1 MIKRL
6 PAIVAALGVV
16 TATAYW
22 FSQQPTSP
30 AKAPTQATTPAP
42 TASEPTAKTLNLE
55 SILLEHPLGQVPA
68 QASLT
73 YRFNEAVVPLSQL
86 GKTAD
91 GLLQTSPEK
100 LFTSVWLDQSTLQ
113 LTPISALPSGQHVQ
127 FTLLGKAL
135 SEFGL
140 IKSAEDFH
148 SSIDVTQQR
157 LSLKEL
163 GFTVDQDVVSYGLEV
178 YADDDVSEEQLKQ
191 LLVLDQSTAKDAS
204 LYFGQVSP
212 KRWNVSVIGL
222 SRGPGSFRLR
232 WKHQLQ
238 DTAFA
243 AERVLQLPMPDV
255 LSVLSTRFN
264 DQDGQRFEIRFSQP
278 LASQELAGLVKL
290 NDKNARARI
299 NGNEL
304 EIFPDRKLSGNVSV
318 WIAPTV
324 KAATGESLGSP
335 YQHSLQVSSMLPAVK
350 FIGSGSIMPRGERLL
365 VPIEATNINAI
376 QLRVFQIFPD
386 NIPQLLQNSD
396 DNFGTWR
403 SEDVGRYLSE
413 RSIPLSGAERDKTD
427 VYQLDVTDL
436 VGKYRGSI
444 FRLEARILP
453 EQSLYPCDVKL
464 QNEPLV
470 PLNRLNNE
478 GYYKQSEIPERL
490 WSFYRSRGDY
500 EWSERDNPC
509 KPTFYNNNR
518 DTVKTIIASNI
529 GIIAKAGKDGLLHV
543 FTTALDQGQPMAD
556 VTVTA
561 YNYQQQPIGSAQT
574 DSQGMATLKPEG
586 ESFFLKAD
594 KDGDTG
600 YLKVVGNSSLPTNQF
615 DTGGSSSN
623 SGVKAF
629 FYAERNVWRPGDAIY
644 LNLILQD
651 KAEQIPADFPVTV
664 DFFSPQ
670 GQKVSSVTA
679 RPVGAGFYR
688 FDLSTSP
695 EAATGNYTAVAK
707 VADNYSDTVLKI
719 ENILPN
725 RLKIDLTLPDV
736 LSREPT
742 SLTLKSNWLSGATAE
757 GLKADVELK
766 LNAAATEFDGYQG
779 YRFDDDRRAFN
790 AQKAM
795 VWQGKLGPTG
805 EAPFVLKPELNA
817 PAPGALHALFIM
829 RVFEPSGQFSTQF
842 KQSTLHPYTRYAGLS
857 IPTEYQDSPLPDD
870 GKMTVSTVVL
880 DPSGQKQA
888 AAEVQVTLY
897 KLRWSWWWDNDDNSS
912 SYSSDYDSKQISQ
925 FNVTADA
932 SGFGSFTINASDYEH
947 GRYRAVVCDT
957 AGDDAHC
964 ASDIFYVGWG
974 WDEQQGRDSATRLG
988 ISADK
993 EQYQV
998 GDTAHINLPAGTARQ
1013 VLLTVENGSQ
1023 VLEKRWYSLQ
1033 TGQNSIDLVLDKR
1046 MVPNV
1051 YAHVSQV
1058 LPHQNRP
1065 SDMPLRSYG
1074 LVNLAVSDPTSL
1086 LAPHL
1091 EIPSEVKPES
1101 QFTVKVTEQQGQTM
1115 TYTLALVDEGLLGIT
1130 DFKTPQPHNAFFR
1143 REALGVRTWDLFD
1156 QVVGA
1161 YASDLSRLLA
1171 VGGSELIAKRDNKR
1185 MQRFKPLVQTFGPFV
1200 LEAGKTAE
1208 HQISLPPYI
1217 GAVRAMLVAGNGYA
1231 YGQTEATVKVRQDLD
1246 LLTTAPR
1253 LVGPGDEFSLPVTLF
1268 WQGKSATKVQ
1278 VSVSGD
1284 DVVEVVTAKQSADF
1298 TAAGEQTVVLKLKA
1312 LDKTG
1317 TATLKVQASN
1327 GSLTATETIHLPLRA
1342 PNAVEQRVV
1351 SHLLMPG
1358 ESWQPKA
1365 ARFGIAGSNQ
1375 QWFNVNAL
1383 QNFDLTSYLNNLSD
1397 YPHGCVEQSTSR
1409 VLPLLFAG
1417 RYQPMTVAQKE
1428 KMTRSVNDQLRYL
1441 GGYQLPDGR
1450 FSYWRDGEYYVEWA
1464 DLYAGYFMV
1473 KAKGQGFAM
1482 PQPSFN
1488 NWLNY
1493 HKTRANQ
1500 FDGRGDD
1507 ELIQQ
1512 AFRLW
1517 VLSMADSADQG
1528 AMNRLRDVIRTDSKQ
1543 PLPRLMLALA
1553 YLELGQQAAARELAD
1568 SETLSTRQ
1576 AAHSVLSNDSIQS
1589 LLRIKAQHALGQQTA
1604 AFTSAQSLLKET
1616 DIRYGAT
1623 VTQALT
1629 AQILTELF
1637 SKVTGDAA
1645 AASRRFSLTEATQ
1658 PLDIELSHA
1667 GYSLAL
1673 PNYQAEQ
1680 FKVSNTGSVPMYVSL
1695 LQQGIPAAGTEQPVS
1710 QGLQIRSQFTDLA
1723 GQPVD
1728 IKQIRQGSD
1737 VIALLTIENTTADAL
1752 PQLAVSQL
1760 FAAGF
1765 ELRSALLAQE
1775 EQATLV
1781 SHQKSG
1787 DDRLYTY
1794 LDLGPK
1800 GSRDSKVVLKATLNA
1815 SYAGRFYLPGWSVQ
1829 SMYTPTVRASAAG
1842 QWVEIVP

>member
-1 MIKRL
+1 MMKRL
-6 PAIVAALGVV
+6 PTIVAALVIVAAVGYWFNQQ
-16 TATAYW
+16 TSAPTPGSTHREATA
-22 FSQQPTSP
+22 P
-30 AKAPTQATTPAP
+30 AASAPA
-42 TASEPTAKTLNLE
+42 AKPLNLS
-55 SILLEHPLGQVPA
+55 SILLEHPHGQVPA
-68 QASLT
+68 QANLT
-73 YRFNEAVVPLSQL
+73 YRFNQAVVPLSQL
-86 GKTAD
+86 GKSAD
-91 GLLQTSPEK
+91 ALLETSPDA
-100 LFTSVWLDQSTLQ
+100 LFTSVWLDQNTLQ
-113 LTPISALPSGQHVQ
+113 LTPIRALPSGQHVQ
-127 FTLLGKAL
+127 LTLLGKPL

-140 IKSAEDFH
+140 LKAAEDFQ

-163 GFTVDQDVVSYGLEV
+163 GFSVEQDVVSYALEV
-178 YADDDVSEEQLKQ
+178 YADDDLTEQQLQQ
-191 LLVLDQSTAKDAS
+191 LLVLDQSTVKEAS

-212 KRWNVSVIGL
+212 KRWNVTVIGL

-238 DTAFA
+238 DTDFA

-290 NDKNARARI
+290 NNQNARARI

-304 EIFPDRKLSGNVSV
+304 EIFPDRKLSGNVAV

-324 KAATGESLGSP
+324 KSATGENLGSP
-335 YQHSLQVSSMLPAVK
+335 YQHTLQVSSMLPAIK

-365 VPIEATNINAI
+365 VPIEATNVNAI

-403 SEDVGRYLSE
+403 REDVGRYLSE
-413 RSIPLSGAERDKTD
+413 RSMPLAGASRDKTD

-490 WSFYRSRGDY
+490 WAFYRSRGDY

-509 KPTFYNNNR
+509 KSSFYQDNR
-518 DTVKTIIASNI
+518 ETVKTIIASNI
-529 GIIAKAGKDGLLHV
+529 GLIAKAGKDGLLHV
-543 FTTALDQGQPMAD
+543 FTTALDQGQPLAD

-574 DSQGMATLKPEG
+574 DAQGMATLRPEG

-670 GQKVSSVTA
+670 GQKVSSITA

-707 VADNYSDTVLKI
+707 VADNYFDTVLKI

-725 RLKIDLTLPDV
+725 RLKIDLTLPEV
-736 LSREPT
+736 LPRDAT
-742 SLTLKSNWLSGATAE
+742 SLLLKSHWLSGASAE

-766 LNAAATEFDGYQG
+766 LTAAPTEFDGYQG
-779 YRFDDDRRAFN
+779 YRFDDDRRPFN

-805 EAPFVLKPELNA
+805 EAPFVLKPELNT
-817 PAPGALHALFIM
+817 PAPGALKALFIM

-842 KQSTLHPYTRYAGLS
+842 KQSILHPYSRYAGLS
-857 IPTEYQDSPLPDD
+857 IPAEYQDSPLPDD

-880 DPSGQKQA
+880 DPRGQKQA

-897 KLRWSWWWDNDDNSS
+897 KLRWSWWWDNDDSSS
-912 SYSSDYDSKQISQ
+912 SYASDYDTKEISK

-947 GRYRAVVCDT
+947 GRYRVVVCDT
-957 AGDDAHC
+957 AGEDAHC

-1023 VLEKRWYSLQ
+1023 VLEKRWYTLQ
-1033 TGQNSIDLVLDKR
+1033 AGQNTLDLVLDTR

-1058 LPHQNRP
+1058 LPHTNRP

-1074 LVNLAVSDPTSL
+1074 LVNIPVSDPASM
-1086 LAPHL
+1086 LAPSL
-1091 EIPSEVKPES
+1091 EIPTEVKPES
-1101 QFTVKVTEQQGQTM
+1101 QFTVKVKEQQGKAM

-1130 DFKTPQPHNAFFR
+1130 DFKTPQPHDSFFR

-1200 LEAGKTAE
+1200 LDAGKTAE

-1217 GAVRAMLVAGNGYA
+1217 GAVRAMVVAGNGYA
-1231 YGQTEATVKVRQDLD
+1231 YGQTEADVKVRQDLD

-1253 LVGPGDEFSLPVTLF
+1253 LVGPADEFSLPVTVF

-1278 VSVSGD
+1278 VRVSGD
-1284 DVVEVVTAKQSADF
+1284 DRVQVITAEQTAEF
-1298 TAAGEQTVVLKLKA
+1298 TAAGEQTIQLKLKA
-1312 LDKTG
+1312 LDKIG

-1342 PNAVEQRVV
+1342 PNAVEQRLL

-1358 ESWQPKA
+1358 ESWQPNA
-1365 ARFGIAGSNQ
+1365 ARFGIEGSNQ

-1383 QNFDLTSYLNNLSD
+1383 QNFDLTSYLNQLSD

-1417 RYQPMTVAQKE
+1417 RYQSMTVAQQE
-1428 KMTRSVNDQLRYL
+1428 KMTRSINDQLQYL
-1441 GGYQLPDGR
+1441 AGYQMPDGR

-1517 VLSMADSADQG
+1517 ILTMANSADQG
-1528 AMNRLRDVIRTDSKQ
+1528 AMNRLRDLIRTDTKR
-1543 PLPRLMLALA
+1543 PMPRLFLALA

-1568 SETLSTRQ
+1568 NQTLSNSQ
-1576 AAHSVLSNDSIQS
+1576 AAHSVLTDSSIQS
-1589 LLRIKAQHALGQQTA
+1589 LLRIKTQHALGQQTA
-1604 AFTSAQSLLKET
+1604 AFTSAQTLLKQT
-1616 DIRYGAT
+1616 DIRFGAT

-1637 SKVTGDAA
+1637 SQVTSDAGA
-1645 AASRRFSLTEATQ
+1645 TSRRISLTEANQ

-1680 FKVSNTGSVPMYVSL
+1680 FKVRNTGSVPMYVSL
-1695 LQQGIPAAGTEQPVS
+1695 LQQGIPAAGTEQPVA
-1710 QGLQIRSQFTDLA
+1710 QGLQLSAQFLDLA
-1723 GQPVD
+1723 GQPID
-1728 IKQIRQGSD
+1728 LKSIRQGTD
-1737 VIALLTIENTTADAL
+1737 LTAWLTIENTSPEAL
-1752 PQLAVSQL
+1752 SQLAVSQL

-1765 ELRSALLAQE
+1765 ELRSALLAE
-1775 EQATLV
+1775 EQQATLV

-1815 SYAGRFYLPGWSVQ
+1815 TYAGRFYLPGWSVQ
-1829 SMYTPTVRASAAG
+1829 SMYTPSIRASTSG